1 MNYEKE
7 QKIMKKSAVIK
18 IRVYDDFKNNLFIK
32 SKELGFKSLSDYII
46 STLNFYEN
54 KDVPVRR
61 NTGTNELNKHLS
73 RIGNNLNQIAYNI
86 NKSVLTREINNT
98 VAKDATQELMYLN
111 IQLNKL
117 IEYHEKKFK
126 I

>member
-1 MNYEKE
+1 
-7 QKIMKKSAVIK
+7 MKKATIIK
-18 IRVYDDFKNNLFIK
+18 FRVHGEFKNNLVTK
-32 SKELGFKSLSDYII
+32 SEELGFKNLTDYII
-46 STLNFYEN
+46 STLKHYEN
-54 KDVPVRR
+54 RDIAPVR
-61 NTGTNELNKHLS
+61 NTATNDLTRHLS

-86 NKSVLTREINNT
+86 NKSVLARKINNAT
-98 VAKDATQELMYLN
+98 AKDTTQELMYLN